1 MENSSFLSASK
12 RISAP
17 IFLCFCGA
25 CSLCFFSCPKC
36 PISALCS
43 VLSKQLRQQN
53 NQCAYFICL
62 CVFVRACLVSQN
74 VVEQNHWASHSLEH
88 QSNQHI
94 PLFLSLSHTHTHTL
108 SDIFPL
114 PSFFPCIY
122 LVPGKGQSWR
132 ASFLFFP
139 YMAFRCRSVFCYS
152 YCWLGFPWA
161 MKGTG
166 GKCSKGR
173 IRHLQ
178 NYKSWA
184 SYVVYLIWRIVCFSY
199 NFKIVPRN
207 PPLYGSPRRAL
218 ILIIILIDTSRCLEK
233 KRFVT
238 SCEGR
243 GENGWHRTE

>member
-94 PLFLSLSHTHTHTL
+94 PLFLSLSHTHTHTHPL
-108 SDIFPL
+108 RHFPFTLIFSLYIFSTRPRSKL
-114 PSFFPCIY
+114 ACFV
-122 LVPGKGQSWR
+122 LVFSVHGFQMQICLLLFVLLVRFSLGYEGDRREMLKGKDK
-132 ASFLFFP
+132 ASAKL
-139 YMAFRCRSVFCYS
+139 
-152 YCWLGFPWA
+152 
-161 MKGTG
+161 
-166 GKCSKGR
+166 
-173 IRHLQ
+173 
-178 NYKSWA
+178 
-184 SYVVYLIWRIVCFSY
+184 
-199 NFKIVPRN
+199 
-207 PPLYGSPRRAL
+207 
-218 ILIIILIDTSRCLEK
+218 
-233 KRFVT
+233 
-238 SCEGR
+238 
-243 GENGWHRTE
+243 